1 MPGDHKYDLVVVLT
15 SCTFFSE
22 SRWEELLKTCAFKNN
37 AYVVLRVNRVG
48 NHKAASGEQWNFY
61 GDSMLISPFGEV
73 VSRLG
78 KNEEM
83 MVAKL
88 EKKELSEARKP
99 WEFSKILEKR

>member
-1 MPGDHKYDLVVVLT
+1 
-15 SCTFFSE
+15 
-22 SRWEELLKTCAFKNN
+22 
-37 AYVVLRVNRVG
+37 
-48 NHKAASGEQWNFY
+48 
-61 GDSMLISPFGEV
+61 MLISPFGEV

-88 EKKELSEARKP
+88 EKKELSEARKT